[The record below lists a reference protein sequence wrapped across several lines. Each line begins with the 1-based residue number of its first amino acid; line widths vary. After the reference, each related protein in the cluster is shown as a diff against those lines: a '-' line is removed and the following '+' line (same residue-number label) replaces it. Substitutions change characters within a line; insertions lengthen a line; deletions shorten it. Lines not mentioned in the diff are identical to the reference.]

1 MTLSLPL
8 PPPRP
13 LTRTQRETRRSDSG
27 ASRTH
32 LRRLNGRKNKKKEN
46 LTLAKLPFFL
56 YIFKGG
62 KEKYPTHATLPIPP
76 PTPDNKLDLFIH
88 HSSPIRSAA
97 RREEQGIPTGRPIS
111 PLYLCTAHVLDV
123 REIYILLSFSWLS
136 LRDALL
142 GGGRS
147 SRVTETFLHC
157 TGRIFFFLSFLL
169 GHLLPYIPASLV

>member
-1 MTLSLPL
+1 MDE
-8 PPPRP
+8 RI
-13 LTRTQRETRRSDSG
+13 RR
-27 ASRTH
+27 R
-32 LRRLNGRKNKKKEN
+32 
-46 LTLAKLPFFL
+46 
-56 YIFKGG
+56 GG

-157 TGRIFFFLSFLL
+157 TGRIFFFSFFSSWPSTALYTGQL
-169 GHLLPYIPASLV
+169 GIAMGLVNKLPGR